1 MDCIKSLN
9 HDQLCA
15 YIVEL
20 KQPSFRVKQLEKWL
34 YEQHVSSFDEMS
46 NLPNSMREVLAS
58 RYRISMPSIAAKQVS
73 VDGTRKYLIEFDDG
87 VCVETVGIPSTDGSR
102 LTVCISSQAGCAM
115 GCIFCATGHGGFTR
129 NLTVG
134 EIFDQVK
141 LVEDDFSRR
150 VSNVVVMGQGEPFAN
165 YDATLGAVK
174 YLNSPVGMNIG
185 ARHITISSCGIIKG
199 IEKFSQESEQFTLAI
214 SLHSAIQSTRDY
226 LMPGVSNVA
235 LDELKESLKVYGDTT
250 KRRPSL
256 EYALIADVNDD
267 ERHLDA
273 LIDFCKG
280 MLCHVNLIPLNPIN
294 SNLDNPNLME
304 PSSKIKHFESSLNR
318 AGIEVSIR
326 SSRGSDIDGAC
337 GQLKQRLNK

>member
-273 LIDFCKG
+273 LIDFLKW
-280 MLCHVNLIPLNPIN
+280 VLNI
-294 SNLDNPNLME
+294 S
-304 PSSKIKHFESSLNR
+304 
-318 AGIEVSIR
+318 
-326 SSRGSDIDGAC
+326 
-337 GQLKQRLNK
+337 